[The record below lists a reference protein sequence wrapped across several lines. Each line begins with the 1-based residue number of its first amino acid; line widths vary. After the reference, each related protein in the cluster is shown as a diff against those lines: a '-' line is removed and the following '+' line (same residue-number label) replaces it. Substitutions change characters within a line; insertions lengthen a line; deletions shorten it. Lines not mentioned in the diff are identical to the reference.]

1 MLFSCP
7 QRYTFSSRYAKI
19 NNWKRKRKE
28 ENMAE
33 KRIFTMDLDGK
44 NLVVEFGELAKQASA
59 AVLVRYDDTAVLS
72 VSQVSKKESAL
83 DFFPLMVMYTEKQYA
98 AGKIPGG
105 FFKREGRPSEVET
118 LTARLIDRPIR
129 PLFPDGYKNDIQ
141 IINTVLSG
149 NVDRS
154 PGVTAMFGSSL
165 SLSITEAPF
174 NGPIAGVEVGRV
186 DGKFILNPTEEER
199 ELSDIELFVAGTK
212 DAINMVEAGALEAS
226 EEAMIEAIMFG
237 HSWIQKLVA
246 FQETIVQEVGQD
258 KVDFVAP
265 EVDSVLEAFIHTEEA
280 AILAAAAENNRHV
293 RGDLVGAVLEK
304 LKETYTL
311 NHPDLASDDLQTALK
326 TMKSMVDD
334 MVKKEVRRLIIAEE
348 KRPDGRGLS
357 DIRSLNSQIDILER
371 THGSALFTRGE
382 TQALSITTLGALR
395 EHQIIDGLGEGE
407 EYKRFM
413 LHYNFPPYSVGE
425 NGRYGPPGR
434 REIGHG
440 ALGERALLQVLPSEE
455 DFPYTIRVVSEILE
469 SNGSTSQASICAG
482 CMSLMA
488 AGVPLKAPVAGIA
501 MGLVSDGKNYKV
513 LSDIQGLEDHL
524 GDMDFKVAGTEKGI
538 TALQMDIKID
548 GLSKQILV
556 EALDQAK
563 AGRLEILN
571 NMLGAIKEPRKELS
585 TYAPKVKMMFIDP
598 DKIRDVIG
606 PGGKIINGIIEKCD
620 NIKMDIDQDGR
631 VTLMHSRYEPIEK
644 AIAIIEEIVKVA
656 KIGEEYEGKVVRIEK
671 FGCFVELWPGTDG
684 LCHVSKLAHTRVDK
698 VEDVVKLGQVLKVKV
713 IGIDERGRIDLSHK
727 ALLPRPD
734 FDDKEKAKK
743 E

>member
-1 MLFSCP
+1 
-7 QRYTFSSRYAKI
+7 
-19 NNWKRKRKE
+19 
-28 ENMAE
+28 MAE

>member
-1 MLFSCP
+1 M
-7 QRYTFSSRYAKI
+7 T
-19 NNWKRKRKE
+19 
-28 ENMAE
+28 E
-33 KRIFTMDLDGK
+33 KKVFTMDLDGK
-44 NLVVEFGELAKQASA
+44 SLVVEFGELAKQASA
-59 AVLVRYDDTAVLS
+59 AVLVRYEDTAVLS
-72 VSQVSKKESAL
+72 VSQVSKKESQL

-129 PLFPDGYKNDIQ
+129 PLFPDGYKYDIQ

-154 PGVTAMFGSSL
+154 PQVTAMFGSSL
-165 SLSITEAPF
+165 SLSLTEAPF
-174 NGPIAGVEVGRV
+174 SGPIAGVDVGRV
-186 DGKFILNPTEEER
+186 DGEFVLNPSEEEKA
-199 ELSDIELFVAGTK
+199 LSDIDLFVAGTK
-212 DAINMVEAGALEAS
+212 DAINMVEAGALEVS
-226 EEAMIEAIMFG
+226 EEAMVDAIMFG
-237 HSWIQKLVA
+237 HGWIQKLVD
-246 FQETIVQEVGQD
+246 FQTTIVNEVAPE
-258 KVDFVAP
+258 KAEFTAP
-265 EVDSVLEAFIHTEEA
+265 EVDATLDAFIRQEEK
-280 AILAAAAENNRHV
+280 AILAAAAVNNRHE
-293 RGDLVGAVLEK
+293 RGDLIGAVLKNLEEK
-304 LKETYTL
+304 YTDH
-311 NHPDLASDDLQTALK
+311 HPELAKDELEGALK
-326 TMKSMVDD
+326 TMKSMVDN
-334 MVKKEVRRLIIAEE
+334 MVKKEVRRLIIDEE
-348 KRPDGRGLS
+348 KRPDGRGLA
-357 DIRSLNSQIDILER
+357 DIRALDSQIDILER

-440 ALGERALLQVLPSEE
+440 VLGERALYQVLPSEE
-455 DFPYTIRVVSEILE
+455 DFPYTIRIVSEILE

-501 MGLVSDGKNYKV
+501 MGLVSDGKSYKV

-524 GDMDFKVAGTEKGI
+524 GDMDFKVAGSEKGI
-538 TALQMDIKID
+538 TALQMDIKIE
-548 GLSKQILV
+548 GLSKAILE
-556 EALDQAK
+556 EALAQAK
-563 AGRLEILN
+563 LGRLHILK
-571 NMLGAIKEPRKELS
+571 NMLKAIAEPRKELS
-585 TYAPKVKMMFIDP
+585 KYAPKVKMMFIDP
-598 DKIRDVIG
+598 DKIRDVVG

-620 NIKMDIDQDGR
+620 NIKIDLDQDGR

-644 AIAIIEEIVKVA
+644 AISIIEEIVKVA
-656 KIGEEYEGKVVRIEK
+656 KIGEEYDGKVVRIEK

-684 LCHVSKLAHTRVDK
+684 LCHISKLAHSRVNR
-698 VEDVVKLGQVLKVKV
+698 VEDVVKLGQALKVKV

-734 FDDKEKAKK
+734 FDEKSPSEANKE
-743 E
+743 

>member
-1 MLFSCP
+1 
-7 QRYTFSSRYAKI
+7 
-19 NNWKRKRKE
+19 
-28 ENMAE
+28 MAE

-59 AVLVRYDDTAVLS
+59 AVLVRYEGTTVLS
-72 VSQVSKKESAL
+72 VSQVSKKESTL

-154 PGVTAMFGSSL
+154 PAVAAMFGSSL

-174 NGPIAGVEVGRV
+174 NGPIAGVEVGRINGEFV
-186 DGKFILNPTEEER
+186 LNPSEEER
-199 ELSDIELFVAGTK
+199 DLSDIELFVAGTK

-226 EEAMIEAIMFG
+226 EDAMVDAIMFG
-237 HSWIQKLVA
+237 HSWIQKMVA
-246 FQETIVQEVGQD
+246 FQETIVKEVGQEKASFD
-258 KVDFVAP
+258 AP
-265 EVDSVLEAFIHTEEA
+265 EVDAVLDAFIRAEEK
-280 AILAAAAENNRHV
+280 AILKAAAENNRHV
-293 RGDLVGAVLEK
+293 RGELIGEVLKGLEEKYTSAHQELSKEDL
-304 LKETYTL
+304 
-311 NHPDLASDDLQTALK
+311 STALK
-326 TMKSMVDD
+326 TMKSMVDE
-334 MVKKEVRRLIIAEE
+334 MVKKEVRRLIIDEE

-357 DIRSLNSQIDILER
+357 DIRALNSQIDILER

-413 LHYNFPPYSVGE
+413 LHYNFPAYSVGE

-440 ALGERALLQVLPSEE
+440 VLGERALLQVLPNEE

-538 TALQMDIKID
+538 TALQMDIKIE
-548 GLSKQILV
+548 GLSKAILV
-556 EALDQAK
+556 EALAQAK
-563 AGRLEILN
+563 EGRLHILS
-571 NMLGAIKEPRKELS
+571 NMLEAIKEPRKELS
-585 TYAPKVKMMFIDP
+585 TYAPKVKMIFIDP

-606 PGGKIINGIIEKCD
+606 PGGKIINSIIERCE

-644 AIAIIEEIVKVA
+644 AISIIEEIVKVA
-656 KIGEEYEGKVVRIEK
+656 KIGEEYDGKVVRLEK

-684 LCHVSKLAHTRVDK
+684 LCHISKLAHARVNQ
-698 VEDVVKLGQVLKVKV
+698 VEDVVKLGQILKVKV

-727 ALLPRPD
+727 ALLPRPESEE
-734 FDDKEKAKK
+734 KEAKK
-743 E
+743 PE

>member
-1 MLFSCP
+1 
-7 QRYTFSSRYAKI
+7 
-19 NNWKRKRKE
+19 
-28 ENMAE
+28 MAE

-72 VSQVSKKESAL
+72 VSQVSKKESTL

-212 DAINMVEAGALEAS
+212 YAINMVEAGALEAS
-226 EEAMIEAIMFG
+226 EEAMIDAIMFG
-237 HSWIQKLVA
+237 HGWIQKMVE
-246 FQETIVQEVGQD
+246 FQEEITQAVGQE
-258 KVDFVAP
+258 KAVFNEP
-265 EVDSVLEAFIHTEEA
+265 EVDAVLEAFVHTEEK
-280 AILAAAAENNRHV
+280 AILTAAAENNRRI
-293 RGDLVGAVLEK
+293 RGDLVGEILEK

-311 NHPDLASDDLQTALK
+311 NHPDLTKEDLETALK

-357 DIRSLNSQIDILER
+357 DIRALNSQIDILER

-538 TALQMDIKID
+538 TALQMDIKIE
-548 GLSKQILV
+548 GLSKQILE
-556 EALDQAK
+556 EALHQAK
-563 AGRLEILN
+563 VGRLEILN

-606 PGGKIINGIIEKCD
+606 PGGKIINSIIEKCD
-620 NIKMDIDQDGR
+620 HIKMDIDQDGR

-644 AIAIIEEIVKVA
+644 AMAIIEEIVKVA
-656 KIGEEYEGKVVRIEK
+656 KIGEEYDGKVVRIEK

-698 VEDVVKLGQVLKVKV
+698 VEDVVKLGQTLKVKV

-734 FDDKEKAKK
+734 FDNKETAKK

>member
-1 MLFSCP
+1 
-7 QRYTFSSRYAKI
+7 
-19 NNWKRKRKE
+19 
-28 ENMAE
+28 MAE

-59 AVLVRYDDTAVLS
+59 AVLVRYEGTTVLS
-72 VSQVSKKESAL
+72 VSQVSKKESTL

-154 PGVTAMFGSSL
+154 PAVAAMFGSSL

-174 NGPIAGVEVGRV
+174 NGPIAGVEVGRINGEFV
-186 DGKFILNPTEEER
+186 LNPSEEER

-226 EEAMIEAIMFG
+226 EDAMVDAIMFG
-237 HSWIQKLVA
+237 HSWIQKMVE
-246 FQETIVQEVGQD
+246 FQETIVKEVGQE
-258 KVDFVAP
+258 KAAFNAP
-265 EVDSVLEAFIHTEEA
+265 EVDAVLDAFIRAEEK
-280 AILAAAAENNRHV
+280 AILKAAAENNRHV
-293 RGDLVGAVLEK
+293 RGEMIGEVLKGLEAK
-304 LKETYTL
+304 YTSS
-311 NHPDLASDDLQTALK
+311 HEELAKDDLSAALK

-334 MVKKEVRRLIIAEE
+334 MVKKEVRRLIIDEE

-357 DIRSLNSQIDILER
+357 DIRALNSQIDILER

-407 EYKRFM
+407 AYKRFM
-413 LHYNFPPYSVGE
+413 LHYNFPAYSVGE

-440 ALGERALLQVLPSEE
+440 VLGERALLQVLPNEE

-538 TALQMDIKID
+538 TALQMDIKIE
-548 GLSKQILV
+548 GLSKAILV
-556 EALDQAK
+556 EALAQAK
-563 AGRLEILN
+563 EGRLHILS
-571 NMLGAIKEPRKELS
+571 NMLEAIKEPRKELS
-585 TYAPKVKMMFIDP
+585 TYAPKVKMIFIDP

-606 PGGKIINGIIEKCD
+606 PGGKIINSIIERCE

-656 KIGEEYEGKVVRIEK
+656 KIGEEYDGKVVRIEK

-684 LCHVSKLAHTRVDK
+684 LCHISKLAHARVNQ
-698 VEDVVKLGQVLKVKV
+698 VEDVVKLGQTLKVKV

-727 ALLPRPD
+727 ALLPRPEAEE
-734 FDDKEKAKK
+734 KETKK
-743 E
+743 PE

>member
-1 MLFSCP
+1 
-7 QRYTFSSRYAKI
+7 
-19 NNWKRKRKE
+19 
-28 ENMAE
+28 MAE

-59 AVLVRYDDTAVLS
+59 AVLVRYEGTTVLS
-72 VSQVSKKESAL
+72 VSQVSKKESTL

-154 PGVTAMFGSSL
+154 PAVAAMFGSSL
-165 SLSITEAPF
+165 SLCITEAPF
-174 NGPIAGVEVGRV
+174 NGPIAGVEVGRINGEFV
-186 DGKFILNPTEEER
+186 LNPSEEER
-199 ELSDIELFVAGTK
+199 DLSDIELFVAGTK

-226 EEAMIEAIMFG
+226 EDAMVDAIMFG
-237 HSWIQKLVA
+237 HSWIQKMVA
-246 FQETIVQEVGQD
+246 FQETIVKEVGQEKASFD
-258 KVDFVAP
+258 AP
-265 EVDSVLEAFIHTEEA
+265 EVDAVLDAFIRAEEK
-280 AILAAAAENNRHV
+280 AILKAAAENNRHV
-293 RGDLVGAVLEK
+293 RGELIGEVLKGLEEKYTSAHQELSKEDL
-304 LKETYTL
+304 
-311 NHPDLASDDLQTALK
+311 STALK
-326 TMKSMVDD
+326 TMKSMVDE
-334 MVKKEVRRLIIAEE
+334 MVKKEVRRLIIDEE

-357 DIRSLNSQIDILER
+357 DIRALNSQIDILER

-413 LHYNFPPYSVGE
+413 LHYNFPAYSVGE

-440 ALGERALLQVLPSEE
+440 VLGERALLQVLPNEE

-538 TALQMDIKID
+538 TALQMDIKIE
-548 GLSKQILV
+548 GLSKAILV
-556 EALDQAK
+556 EALAQAK
-563 AGRLEILN
+563 EGRLHILS
-571 NMLGAIKEPRKELS
+571 NMLEAIKEPRKELS
-585 TYAPKVKMMFIDP
+585 TYAPKVKMIFIDP

-606 PGGKIINGIIEKCD
+606 PGGKIINSIIERCE

-644 AIAIIEEIVKVA
+644 AISIIEEIVKVA
-656 KIGEEYEGKVVRIEK
+656 KIGEEYDGKVVRLEK

-684 LCHVSKLAHTRVDK
+684 LCHISKLAHARVNQ
-698 VEDVVKLGQVLKVKV
+698 VEDVVKLGQILKVKV

-727 ALLPRPD
+727 ALLPRPESEE
-734 FDDKEKAKK
+734 KEAKK
-743 E
+743 PE

>member
-1 MLFSCP
+1 
-7 QRYTFSSRYAKI
+7 
-19 NNWKRKRKE
+19 
-28 ENMAE
+28 MAE

-59 AVLVRYDDTAVLS
+59 AVLVRYEGTTVLS
-72 VSQVSKKESAL
+72 VSQVSKKESTL

-129 PLFPDGYKNDIQ
+129 PLFPDGYRYDIQ

-154 PGVTAMFGSSL
+154 PAVAAMFGSSL
-165 SLSITEAPF
+165 SLSISEAPF
-174 NGPIAGVEVGRV
+174 NGPIAGVEVARINGEFV
-186 DGKFILNPTEEER
+186 LNPSEEER
-199 ELSDIELFVAGTK
+199 DLSDIQLFVAGTK
-212 DAINMVEAGALEAS
+212 DAINMVEAGASEAS
-226 EEAMIEAIMFG
+226 EAAMVDAIMFG
-237 HSWIQKLVA
+237 HSWIQKMA
-246 FQETIVQEVGQD
+246 EFQESIIKEVGQP
-258 KVDFVAP
+258 KAVYAAP
-265 EVDSVLEAFIHTEEA
+265 EVD
-280 AILAAAAENNRHV
+280 AILDTFIRAEEKAILKAAAENNRHV
-293 RGDLVGAVLEK
+293 RGELIGEVLKGLEAKYTSAHQELSKEDL
-304 LKETYTL
+304 
-311 NHPDLASDDLQTALK
+311 STALK

-334 MVKKEVRRLIIAEE
+334 MVKKEVRRLIIDEE

-357 DIRSLNSQIDILER
+357 DIRALNSQIDILER

-413 LHYNFPPYSVGE
+413 LHYNFPAYSVGE

-440 ALGERALLQVLPSEE
+440 VLGERALSQVLPNEE

-538 TALQMDIKID
+538 TALQMDIKIE
-548 GLSKQILV
+548 GLSKAILV
-556 EALDQAK
+556 EALAQAK
-563 AGRLEILN
+563 EGRLHILS
-571 NMLGAIKEPRKELS
+571 NMLETIKEPRKELN
-585 TYAPKVKMMFIDP
+585 TYAPKVKMIFIDP

-606 PGGKIINGIIEKCD
+606 PGGKIINSIIERCD
-620 NIKMDIDQDGR
+620 NMKMDIDQDGR

-644 AIAIIEEIVKVA
+644 AISIIEEIVKVA
-656 KIGEEYEGKVVRIEK
+656 KIGEEYDGKVVRLEK

-684 LCHVSKLAHTRVDK
+684 LCHISKLAHARVNQ
-698 VEDVVKLGQVLKVKV
+698 VEDVVKLGQILKVKV

-727 ALLPRPD
+727 ALLPRPESEE
-734 FDDKEKAKK
+734 KEAKK
-743 E
+743 PE